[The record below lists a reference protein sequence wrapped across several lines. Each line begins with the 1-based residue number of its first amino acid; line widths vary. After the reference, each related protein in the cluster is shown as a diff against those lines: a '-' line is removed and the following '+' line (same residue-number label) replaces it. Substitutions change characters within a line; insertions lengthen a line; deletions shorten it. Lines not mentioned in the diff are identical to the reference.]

1 MVEHSLSNLV
11 QCLLKQCLTKQ
22 FKFMKKYDALDI
34 FGPKNLIQ
42 IMRLSVVF
50 YFFSITP
57 AISAYSQS
65 ELTIRLSNVEVE
77 QVIDE
82 IMNQS
87 EYDFFYSAD
96 LFEGLPKVTINL
108 EKVFLDKI
116 LRNILP
122 NNFGFEIRDK
132 EVIIKKN
139 PKNLPPNSIEVNQEE
154 QKEQSVERFLI
165 LMVDLYQG
173 HLLWKWVQKM
183 EQLQI
188 LMENLQFN

>member
-22 FKFMKKYDALDI
+22 IKFMKKYDVLDI
-34 FGPKNLIQ
+34 FGRKNLIQ

-57 AISAYSQS
+57 AISAYSQT
-65 ELTIRLSNVEVE
+65 ELTIRLSNVEVG

-87 EYDFFYSAD
+87 EYDFFYSSELFAD
-96 LFEGLPKVTINL
+96 LPKVTINL

-122 NNFGFEIRDK
+122 NNFIF
-132 EVIIKKN
+132 
-139 PKNLPPNSIEVNQEE
+139 
-154 QKEQSVERFLI
+154 
-165 LMVDLYQG
+165 
-173 HLLWKWVQKM
+173 
-183 EQLQI
+183 
-188 LMENLQFN
+188 